1 MEKNNSTLI
10 DQLLPILKEGEELGL
25 DLQDT
30 YQKIEQIKNTSDDR
44 IKIALLSSF
53 SDGKTSII
61 AGLNGRVE
69 DNMKIDID
77 ESSDEINIY
86 RPHGLASDFE
96 IMDTPGLFGTKT
108 KEIKGEDI
116 RLSKIT
122 ERYISEA
129 HIIIYVCDAVTLL
142 KDSHAAFIDKVMRHW
157 GKLENT
163 IFVINKMDET
173 GCLISDEEDFRQTAE
188 LKQSE
193 LIKRLKDTIHLAKEE
208 ENKLNIVCIAANP
221 HNKGFDYWFAN
232 IEKYRQRSHIEDLRK
247 CILQITSKSDKIALR
262 QSQNISIYKDIN
274 DRVVHCVDEA
284 GNVLSKNISI
294 LDTLIYDNNQNLLL
308 LRSELENKRKDMR
321 SQLKGLQAEIN
332 SRISGASMEDFE
344 SVLRDEIGVNSEGV
358 TCYILQSKIDDICG
372 GENQDKVQTAALE
385 IEKRSTAASN
395 LMQKG
400 IDFGTD
406 YLKNISISGE
416 QIKGIRNIVAPN
428 HKFAP
433 WGAIKMGD
441 NVTKR
446 LNIGGHILEIGIDV
460 LRECKQA
467 KEQEKFEKKK
477 KTLMNVISD
486 GISKLLEAS
495 NSFEE
500 YIRNFVPTYNALC
513 DELKKQKEEKERLQ
527 GNKEKLNNFQQHMVE
542 WMKKNAEDVSFAET
556 K

>member
-30 YQKIEQIKNTSDDR
+30 YQKIEQIKNTSDDG

-108 KEIKGEDI
+108 QEIKGVSV
-116 RLSKIT
+116 RLSEKT
-122 ERYISEA
+122 EKYISEA

-157 GKLENT
+157 EKLENT

-188 LKQSE
+188 LKKSE
-193 LIKRLKDTIHLAKEE
+193 LIKRLKDTIHLTKEE

-262 QSQNISIYKDIN
+262 QSKDISTYKDIN
-274 DRVVHCVDEA
+274 DRVIHCVDEA

-321 SQLKGLQAEIN
+321 SQLKGLQKEIN

-385 IEKRSTAASN
+385 IGKRSTVASN

-400 IDFGTD
+400 LDFGTD

-433 WGAIKMGD
+433 WGAIKMGE
-441 NVTKR
+441 NVTKG
-446 LNIGGHILEIGIDV
+446 LNIAGIGIDV
-460 LRECKQA
+460 LIECKQA
-467 KEQEKFEKKK
+467 KEQKEFEDEKKA
-477 KTLMNVISD
+477 LMNVISD

-500 YIRNFVPTYNALC
+500 YIRNFVPTYNVLC

-542 WMKKNAEDVSFAET
+542 WMKKNAEDVSFAEM

>member
-108 KEIKGEDI
+108 QEIKGVSV
-116 RLSKIT
+116 RLSEKT
-122 ERYISEA
+122 EKYISEA

-157 GKLENT
+157 EKLENT

-188 LKQSE
+188 LKKSE
-193 LIKRLKDTIHLAKEE
+193 LIKRLKDTIHLTKEE

-262 QSQNISIYKDIN
+262 QSKDISTYKDIN
-274 DRVVHCVDEA
+274 DRVIHCVDEA

-321 SQLKGLQAEIN
+321 SQLKGLQKEIN

-385 IEKRSTAASN
+385 IGKRSTVASN

-400 IDFGTD
+400 LDFGTD

-433 WGAIKMGD
+433 WGAIKMGE
-441 NVTKR
+441 NVTKG
-446 LNIGGHILEIGIDV
+446 LNIAGIGIDV
-460 LRECKQA
+460 LIECKQA
-467 KEQEKFEKKK
+467 KEQKEFEDEKKA
-477 KTLMNVISD
+477 LMNVISD

-500 YIRNFVPTYNALC
+500 YIRNFVPTYNVLC

-542 WMKKNAEDVSFAET
+542 WMKKNAEDVSFAEM

>member
-108 KEIKGEDI
+108 QEIKGVSV
-116 RLSKIT
+116 RLSEKT
-122 ERYISEA
+122 EKYISEA

-142 KDSHAAFIDKVMRHW
+142 KESHAAFIDKVMRHW

-188 LKQSE
+188 LKKSE
-193 LIKRLKDTIHLAKEE
+193 LIKRLKDTIHLTKEE

-232 IEKYRQRSHIEDLRK
+232 MEKYRQRSHIEDLRK
-247 CILQITSKSDKIALR
+247 CILQITSKSNKIALR
-262 QSQNISIYKDIN
+262 QSQNISTYKDIN
-274 DRVVHCVDEA
+274 DRVVLCVDEA
-284 GNVLSKNISI
+284 GNVLSKNISV
-294 LDTLIYDNNQNLLL
+294 LDNLIHDNEQDISLLHT
-308 LRSELENKRKDMR
+308 ELENKRKDMR
-321 SQLKGLQAEIN
+321 SQLNGLQAEIN
-332 SRISGASMEDFE
+332 SRISEASMEDFE

-385 IEKRSTAASN
+385 IEKRSTTASN

-400 IDFGTD
+400 LNFGTD

-416 QIKGIRNIVAPN
+416 QIKSIRNIVASN
-428 HKFAP
+428 YKFAP
-433 WGAIKMGD
+433 WGAIKMGAK
-441 NVTKR
+441 VTKG
-446 LNIGGHILEIGIDV
+446 LNFAGQLLDLGLSAW
-460 LRECKQA
+460 REKKQA
-467 KEQEKFEKKK
+467 DEQKKFEDGKQK
-477 KTLMNVISD
+477 LMNVISD
-486 GISKLLEAS
+486 TISKLLDSS

-527 GNKEKLNNFQQHMVE
+527 GNKEKLNNFQQHIVE
-542 WMKKNAEDVSFAET
+542 WMKKNAEDVSFAEI

>member
-61 AGLNGRVE
+61 AGLNGQVE

-108 KEIKGEDI
+108 QEIKGVSV
-116 RLSKIT
+116 RLSEKT
-122 ERYISEA
+122 EKYISEA

-142 KDSHAAFIDKVMRHW
+142 KESHAAFIDKVMRHW

-188 LKQSE
+188 LKKSE
-193 LIKRLKDTIHLAKEE
+193 LIKRLKDTIHLTKEE
-208 ENKLNIVCIAANP
+208 ENKLHIVCIAANP

-247 CILQITSKSDKIALR
+247 CILQITSKSNKIALR
-262 QSQNISIYKDIN
+262 QSKDISTYKDIN
-274 DRVVHCVDEA
+274 DRVVRCVDEA

-294 LDTLIYDNNQNLLL
+294 LDTLIYDNNQNLRLL
-308 LRSELENKRKDMR
+308 QHELEDKRKDMR
-321 SQLKGLQAEIN
+321 SQLNGLQAEIN
-332 SRISGASMEDFE
+332 SRIRGASMEDFE

-400 IDFGTD
+400 LDFGTD

-428 HKFAP
+428 YKFAP
-433 WGAIKMGD
+433 WGAIKMGSK
-441 NVTKR
+441 VTKG
-446 LNIGGHILEIGIDV
+446 LNISGKILEIGI
-460 LRECKQA
+460 EIWKEKKQA
-467 KEQEKFEKKK
+467 KEQKEFEDKKK
-477 KTLMNVISD
+477 ALMNVISD
-486 GISKLLEAS
+486 GISKLLKAS

-542 WMKKNAEDVSFAET
+542 WMKKNAEDVSFAEM

>member
-108 KEIKGEDI
+108 QEIKGVSV
-116 RLSKIT
+116 RLSEKT
-122 ERYISEA
+122 EKYISEA

-142 KDSHAAFIDKVMRHW
+142 KDSHVAFIDKVMRHW
-157 GKLENT
+157 EKLENT

-188 LKQSE
+188 LKKSE
-193 LIKRLKDTIHLAKEE
+193 LIKRLKDTIHLTKEE

-262 QSQNISIYKDIN
+262 QSKDISTYKDIN
-274 DRVVHCVDEA
+274 DRVIHCVDEA

-321 SQLKGLQAEIN
+321 SQLKGLQKEIN

-385 IEKRSTAASN
+385 IGKRSTVASN

-400 IDFGTD
+400 LDFGTD

-433 WGAIKMGD
+433 WGAIKMGE
-441 NVTKR
+441 NVTKG
-446 LNIGGHILEIGIDV
+446 LNIAGIGIDV
-460 LRECKQA
+460 LIECKQA
-467 KEQEKFEKKK
+467 KEQKEFEDEKKA
-477 KTLMNVISD
+477 LMNVISD

-500 YIRNFVPTYNALC
+500 YIRNFVPTYNVLC

-542 WMKKNAEDVSFAET
+542 WMKKNAEDVSFAEM

>member
-108 KEIKGEDI
+108 QEIKGVSV
-116 RLSKIT
+116 RLSEKT
-122 ERYISEA
+122 EKYISEA

-157 GKLENT
+157 EKLENT

-188 LKQSE
+188 LKKSE
-193 LIKRLKDTIHLAKEE
+193 LIKRLKDTIHLTKEE

-262 QSQNISIYKDIN
+262 QSKDISTYKDIN
-274 DRVVHCVDEA
+274 DRVIHCVDEA

-321 SQLKGLQAEIN
+321 SQLKGLQKEIN

-385 IEKRSTAASN
+385 IGKRSTVASN

-400 IDFGTD
+400 LDFGTD

-433 WGAIKMGD
+433 WGAIKMGE
-441 NVTKR
+441 NVTKG
-446 LNIGGHILEIGIDV
+446 LNIAGIGIDV
-460 LRECKQA
+460 LIECKQA
-467 KEQEKFEKKK
+467 KEQKEFEDKKK
-477 KTLMNVISD
+477 ALMNVISD

-500 YIRNFVPTYNALC
+500 YIRNFVPTYNVLC

-542 WMKKNAEDVSFAET
+542 WMKKNAEDVSFAEM

>member
-30 YQKIEQIKNTSDDR
+30 YQKIEQIKNTTDDR

-69 DNMKIDID
+69 NNMKIDID

-108 KEIKGEDI
+108 QEIKGVSV
-116 RLSKIT
+116 RLSEKT
-122 ERYISEA
+122 EKYISEA

-188 LKQSE
+188 LKKSE
-193 LIKRLKDTIHLAKEE
+193 LIKRLKDTIRLTKEE

-247 CILQITSKSDKIALR
+247 CILQITSKSNKIALR
-262 QSQNISIYKDIN
+262 QSQNISTYKDIN
-274 DRVVHCVDEA
+274 DRVVLCVGEA
-284 GNVLSKNISI
+284 GNVLSKNISV
-294 LDTLIYDNNQNLLL
+294 LDNLIHDNEQDISLLHT
-308 LRSELENKRKDMR
+308 ELENKRKDMQN
-321 SQLKGLQAEIN
+321 QLIGLQKEIN
-332 SRISGASMEDFE
+332 SRISGVSMEDFE
-344 SVLRDEIGVNSEGV
+344 SVLRDEIGMTSEGV
-358 TCYILQSKIDDICG
+358 TCYIVQSKIDDICG

-385 IEKRSTAASN
+385 IEKRSTVASN

-400 IDFGTD
+400 LNFGTD
-406 YLKNISISGE
+406 YLKNVSISGE
-416 QIKGIRNIVAPN
+416 QIKSIRNIVASN
-428 HKFAP
+428 YKFAP
-433 WGAIKMGD
+433 WGAIKMGSK
-441 NVTKR
+441 VTAG
-446 LNIGGHILEIGIDV
+446 LNYAGHGLEIVLDV

-467 KEQEKFEKKK
+467 KEQKEFEDEKRK
-477 KTLMNVISD
+477 LMNVISD
-486 GISKLLEAS
+486 GISKLLAAS
-495 NSFEE
+495 GSFEE
-500 YIRNFVPTYNALC
+500 YIHNFVPSYNALC

-527 GNKEKLNNFQQHMVE
+527 GNKEKLNNFQQHIVE
-542 WMKKNAEDVSFAET
+542 WMKKNAEDVSFAEI